1 MLINN
6 AGLSTELNGQKI
18 TGEIFSDQETK
29 DKVRKHILNPNDTIT
44 EEDLLNVKT
53 AMTPASLE
61 QEQMAAEAAGIDL
74 PGNGF

>member
-18 TGEIFSDQETK
+18 TGEIFTDEETR

-53 AMTPASLE
+53 AMTPATIE
-61 QEQMAAEAAGIDL
+61 QEQMAAEAAGIDI

>member
-18 TGEIFSDQETK
+18 TGEIFSDQETR